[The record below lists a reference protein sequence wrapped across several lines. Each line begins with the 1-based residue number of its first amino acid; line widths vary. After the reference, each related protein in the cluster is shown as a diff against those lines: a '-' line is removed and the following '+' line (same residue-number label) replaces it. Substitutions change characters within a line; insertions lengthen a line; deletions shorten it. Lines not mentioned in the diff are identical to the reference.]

1 MIDDDGTER
10 RSTTREDEAEEGS
23 YREGDKE
30 KAENSHADSE
40 LHSRNRVAFRRSNLG
55 GWDERNGMRFRV

>member
-23 YREGDKE
+23 YRGGDKE
-30 KAENSHADSE
+30 KAENSHADSG
-40 LHSRNRVAFRRSNLG
+40 RVAFEKQSCIPAFKSRRMG
-55 GWDERNGMRFRV
+55 